1 MPVNSARIQH
11 RVRHW
16 RDHNLIISH
25 RFAHRYSAVTL
36 CLFALLVQG
45 CGAATRE
52 LEQVNAQQAN
62 TETTVKAALIDEQ
75 SVNAASI
82 QVSLDE
88 GAIVL
93 SGFVGTQTQ
102 SETAERLARQNTQ
115 GLPVINLLE
124 IR

>member
-1 MPVNSARIQH
+1 MPVNSARIQYK
-11 RVRHW
+11 VRH
-16 RDHNLIISH
+16 RHDQNPIISH
-25 RFAHRYSAVTL
+25 RYSVVAL

-62 TETTVKAALIDEQ
+62 TETMVKAALIDEQ
-75 SVNAASI
+75 SINAASI

-93 SGFVGTQTQ
+93 SGFVGTRTQ
-102 SETAERLARQNTQ
+102 SDTAARLARQNTQ